1 MEIHC
6 KHNGQLESV
15 ELTPF
20 DKNDI
25 MWKLITDTQTFYEI
39 ELLEYISSCLSE
51 LPPGDII
58 DIGANIGNHS
68 VYFGKFLAKSLIAI
82 EANPD
87 IIPTLRTNLESNVK
101 DYTLID
107 CGVGES
113 SGMGEIHIPDD
124 EQNNMGAAQ
133 LKISEDNQGIIIRTL
148 DSIISEQNID
158 NTLDIRL
165 IKLDIEGMELPALKG
180 GIETIQKFQPHLFI
194 EIKTG
199 AEKQVIDNFLE
210 PLGYRSICHFCATP
224 VYHYTCNPTLI
235 YVLKKKVS
243 AFMRKMNRKIRKII

>member
-68 VYFGKFLAKSLIAI
+68 VYFGKFLA
-82 EANPD
+82 
-87 IIPTLRTNLESNVK
+87 
-101 DYTLID
+101 
-107 CGVGES
+107 
-113 SGMGEIHIPDD
+113 
-124 EQNNMGAAQ
+124 
-133 LKISEDNQGIIIRTL
+133 
-148 DSIISEQNID
+148 
-158 NTLDIRL
+158 
-165 IKLDIEGMELPALKG
+165 
-180 GIETIQKFQPHLFI
+180 
-194 EIKTG
+194 
-199 AEKQVIDNFLE
+199 NF
-210 PLGYRSICHFCATP
+210 
-224 VYHYTCNPTLI
+224 
-235 YVLKKKVS
+235 
-243 AFMRKMNRKIRKII
+243 